1 MRSTFP
7 ATSKE
12 FGAEKYNG
20 AWPAIW
26 LMGESELD
34 WPNNGEIDILETV
47 NGETKIHAS
56 THSKNHNGGKCQH
69 PPKHPF
75 YLNSD
80 FDQCKNSITL
90 LDYQNTK

>member
-12 FGAEKYNG
+12 TDAEKYNG

-26 LMGESELD
+26 LMGESELE

-69 PPKHPF
+69 PPKHPL

-80 FDQCKNSITL
+80 FLQCKNPSPC
-90 LDYQNTK
+90 